1 MGGKLVIAFPGTGFT
16 TRETLFQECFSAF
29 QSKGYQVVQLDFSMI
44 PFKEIETIPEA
55 VEAANRQVVL
65 QLKNIRF
72 EEYDDVVFLSKSLGT
87 VCAGWLEGQ
96 RGCYPRQLYLT
107 PIRETLAYIRQD
119 SRVLALVLGDK
130 DRLMSVEELEEFCAP
145 RGLRMVTF
153 AGVGHSLKDDKDPA
167 RTQSIAAQ
175 VAALC

>member
-16 TRETLFQECFSAF
+16 TREALFQRCFSAF
-29 QSKGYQVVQLDFSMI
+29 QSKGYEILELDFSMI

-55 VEAANRQVVL
+55 VEAANRQVVS
-65 QLKNIRF
+65 QLRDVRPG
-72 EEYDDVVFLSKSLGT
+72 EHEDVVFLSKSLGT
-87 VCAGWLEGQ
+87 VCAGWLEEQ
-96 RGCYPRQLYLT
+96 WGCHPRQLYLT

-119 SRVLALVLGDK
+119 SRVIALVLGDK

-145 RGLRMVTF
+145 RGLRTVTF